1 MLIKY
6 QFQNKRTIW
15 HKKKSFKY
23 IIGYNDNS
31 VIRPLIVKLPQMTGH
46 IKCFDSTKT
55 MSFKIAIKTYLKS
68 KIKYG
73 GKLAV

>member
-55 MSFKIAIKTYLKS
+55 TSFKISNKNLFEK
-68 KIKYG
+68 
-73 GKLAV
+73 

>member
-1 MLIKY
+1 
-6 QFQNKRTIW
+6 
-15 HKKKSFKY
+15 
-23 IIGYNDNS
+23 
-31 VIRPLIVKLPQMTGH
+31 MTGH